1 MNGEVRENMRN
12 FWKRIPKE
20 TDFDKEEQLKQ
31 EPVEKKDIPAM
42 LFASLISVFLP
53 VLLILLLFAGLCYLL
68 FVGF

>member
-1 MNGEVRENMRN
+1 M
-12 FWKRIPKE
+12 PKE

-31 EPVEKKDIPAM
+31 EPLEKKDIPAM

-68 FVGF
+68 FAGF

>member
-1 MNGEVRENMRN
+1 MRN

-31 EPVEKKDIPAM
+31 EPLEKKDIPAM
-42 LFASLISVFLP
+42 LFASLISGFLP

-68 FVGF
+68 FAGF

>member
-1 MNGEVRENMRN
+1 MRN

>member
-1 MNGEVRENMRN
+1 MNGEVRGNMRN

-31 EPVEKKDIPAM
+31 EPLEKKDIPAM

-68 FVGF
+68 FAGS